1 MDERAVREY
10 LLRHDERFRE
20 LFDEHQ
26 QFEQKLAQFTEKT
39 FLTSDEQFEETVLK
53 KKKLALKDSGIPG
66 SASCPLSSFSACWKL
81 GD

>member
-26 QFEQKLAQFTEKT
+26 QFE
-39 FLTSDEQFEETVLK
+39 ETVLK
-53 KKKLALKDSGIPG
+53 KKKLALKDRMQHLIQEYRVQHPVH
-66 SASCPLSSFSACWKL
+66 
-81 GD
+81 

>member
-1 MDERAVREY
+1 MNERAVREY

-53 KKKLALKDSGIPG
+53 KKKLALKDRMQHLIQEYRVQHPVH
-66 SASCPLSSFSACWKL
+66 
-81 GD
+81 